1 MNKTPR
7 KQVKIVVIE
16 SDQVVQHILPKQE
29 KHKEHKNKK
38 STAATADLTYSDH
51 VGKKKTCGSSEDES
65 YEMGCQA
72 PAKSLDDCSSDFS
85 EVFKF
90 RTPKK
95 SGQMAVKAGNSLTP
109 KQNKVSLSKS
119 AANTPDRKTSKDLR
133 TPPRSQAASKKMT
146 DSDSVPSSKPLL
158 HKRMESSTPY
168 RLRKR
173 NLDIQQTA
181 SSSDDSI
188 DESSTENSEEEEE
201 KDFLTTNTTSTT
213 SMAATAEAYFDL
225 HSAAPVTSDRTL
237 SALDGPR
244 LDLDTIRKVLK
255 SFDPGH
261 HHQLQALMEK
271 HTRLFKRWMFYMC
284 CGYNILLYGLGS
296 KRLLLDK
303 FKDEHLKDFS
313 HLVVNGYFPSL
324 TAKNILNSISEE
336 ILDNPKGFTNVYS
349 QIEFIKE
356 TFKQRNEDFY
366 LIIHNIDGVLLR
378 SEKSQAILSSLAEVE
393 GIHII
398 GSVDH
403 INAALM
409 WDQNKYCRFRW
420 LWYETATFQ
429 SYEAENSYE
438 NSLMVQQSGS
448 LALSSLVHVM
458 RSLTPNARQ
467 VFIMLAEYQLE
478 VGTTQNYVGMSFQTL
493 YHKCREAF
501 LVNSDLTLQAQ
512 LVEFK
517 DHRLI
522 RSKKNFEGIEHLTI
536 PIDNA
541 TLKEFLQEQKTIQG

>member
-1 MNKTPR
+1 MPKTP
-7 KQVKIVVIE
+7 KKHVKITVIQ
-16 SDQVVQHILPKQE
+16 SDQVVQHIVPHE
-29 KHKEHKNKK
+29 KDKK
-38 STAATADLTYSDH
+38 KISAANVDLTYSSNHAD
-51 VGKKKTCGSSEDES
+51 KKKSTHVSSEDEM
-65 YEMGCQA
+65 ECHT
-72 PAKSLDDCSSDFS
+72 PAKSFENDAPEFVD
-85 EVFKF
+85 VYKF

-95 SGQMAVKAGNSLTP
+95 SGQMALKADSCTP
-109 KQNKVSLSKS
+109 KQKHDNQPKS
-119 AANTPDRKTSKDLR
+119 AQNTPDGKHLKHLK
-133 TPPRSQAASKKMT
+133 TPPRSQSLLKKNLDAVAT
-146 DSDSVPSSKPLL
+146 SPRVSEGQS

-173 NLDIQQTA
+173 NLDPQQTV

-188 DESSTENSEEEEE
+188 DESSSEDSDVEDEPNTDSANATS
-201 KDFLTTNTTSTT
+201 KTN
-213 SMAATAEAYFDL
+213 MAATAEAYFDL

-255 SFDPGH
+255 QFNNGH
-261 HHQLQALMEK
+261 QSQLQALMEK
-271 HTRLFKRWMFYMC
+271 HTRLFKRWMFHMC

-296 KRLLLDK
+296 KRILLDK

-324 TAKNILNSISEE
+324 TAKNILNSITED
-336 ILDNPKGFTNVYS
+336 ILDNPKGFSNVYT
-349 QIEFIKE
+349 QIEFVKD
-356 TFKQRNEDFY
+356 TFRQRNEDFY
-366 LIIHNIDGVLLR
+366 LLIHNIDGVLLR
-378 SEKSQAILSSLAEVE
+378 SEKCQAILSSLTEIE
-393 GIHII
+393 SIHII

-403 INAALM
+403 INAAFM
-409 WDQNKYCRFRW
+409 WDQNKYSRFHW
-420 LWYETATFQ
+420 LWYETATFLH
-429 SYEAENSYE
+429 YEAENSYE

-467 VFIMLAEYQLE
+467 VFILLAEYQLE
-478 VGTTQNYVGMSFQTL
+478 KGNIQNYVGMSFQNL
-493 YHKCREAF
+493 YLKCREAF

-522 RSKKNFEGIEHLTI
+522 RSKKNFEGIEHLII
-536 PIDNA
+536 PIDNG
-541 TLKEFLQEQKTIQG
+541 TLKEFLQEHKAASG